1 MHNMPRHAGVNAQIS
16 MSESDPFHLLRQ
28 IAAGYC
34 VSRSIHALA
43 ELKVADALGDSPLTA
58 AELAKATGTDPDALY
73 RVLRLACAHGV
84 FELEGDRF
92 RHSPASRMLRSDHP
106 QSMRSFTRMFGLA
119 INWEAFAELEY
130 SVRTGRRAMEKTL
143 PEGIWTYLEKQPEA
157 NRIFNA
163 AMLAKAQ
170 GQIPAIVASYDF
182 SQFNLIGDIAGGR
195 GHLLSAILEAAPKT
209 KGVLFDLSHV
219 VKEAAPT
226 ASERLKVESGD
237 FFKDPLPR
245 CDGYILMEIIHDWPD
260 KEAVAIL
267 QAVRRAATP
276 QARLLLIETIVPNDP
291 GPDWSK
297 MLDIHMLT
305 LLGGKQRTLSEYES
319 LLEQSGFS
327 FHREIDTGAG
337 ISILEAIVKSPNH
350 NERILPKLARA

>member
-1 MHNMPRHAGVNAQIS
+1 
-16 MSESDPFHLLRQ
+16 MSESDPFHILQQ
-28 IAAGYC
+28 IATGYC
-34 VSRSIHALA
+34 LSRSLHVLA
-43 ELKVADALGDSPLTA
+43 ELNVADALGDTPLTA
-58 AELAKATGTDPDALY
+58 AELAKTTGTDSDALY

-84 FELEGDRF
+84 FELEDDRF

-106 QSMRSFTRMFGLA
+106 QSMRSFVRMFGLA
-119 INWEAFAELEY
+119 VNWEAYFELEY
-130 SVRTGRRAMEKTL
+130 SVRTGRPVTEKTL
-143 PEGIWTYLEKQPEA
+143 PEGVWTYLEKHAEA
-157 NRIFNA
+157 NSIFNA

-209 KGVLFDLSHV
+209 KGVLFDLPHV

-245 CDGYILMEIIHDWPD
+245 CDAYILMEIIHDWPNQ
-260 KEAVAIL
+260 EAVAIL
-267 QAVRRAATP
+267 QAVHRAAPP
-276 QARLLLIETIVPNDP
+276 QAKLLLIETIVPDSP

-297 MLDIHMLT
+297 TLDLHMLV
-305 LLGGKQRTLSEYES
+305 LLGGKQRTLSQYES

-327 FHREIDTGAG
+327 LQREIDTGAG
-337 ISILEAIVKSPNH
+337 ISILEAIAKSP
-350 NERILPKLARA
+350 